1 MATPE
6 SEEILSALKAHDK
19 RSDERMHEMKTCM
32 KTEIEEIENVKGAK
46 MEPTNIFTG
55 GSGMGSEAALVAA
68 LMNDRGNSSNGVGAG
83 AGAGLGAGLLGGIL
97 GGALLGNRG
106 GLFGNN
112 GNGDINNSNG
122 VVTPALLAS
131 SLANVTETQ
140 NAATML
146 QTLGDIKASVPLA
159 EGQVQLALA
168 GGIGELRSHL
178 GAVENTLTMGQTSI
192 NKNISDAI
200 AASLASQNNINVNV
214 LQSAGATRDLV
225 TSYGVANLTAT
236 KDSQYAT
243 QVAISNSTKEILTAL
258 NDQNVQNLQRQLSVA
273 ESALFEQRAAGRSRD
288 VEVNVSQTVTQ
299 NQAQL
304 QVQNQQQQ
312 QFQILAQLAANV
324 NNLAND
330 IQVVRQTQSNVNFGT
345 QTGASQT
352 ATNNRVN

>member
-6 SEEILSALKAHDK
+6 SEEILKALQMHNA
-19 RSDERMHEMKTCM
+19 RSDERMG
-32 KTEIEEIENVKGAK
+32 EIKETVKEEIAEIKHLEKITEGVK

-55 GSGMGSEAALVAA
+55 GSGVGSEAALMAMLA
-68 LMNDRGNSSNGVGAG
+68 GERNNGGVGAG

-112 GNGDINNSNG
+112 NGNIDNG
-122 VVTPALLAS
+122 IVTPALLAS

-140 NAATML
+140 NNSTLM

-168 GGIGELRSHL
+168 GGVGELRSHL

-200 AASLASQNNINVNV
+200 ASSLASQNNINVNV
-214 LQSAGATRDLV
+214 LQSAAATRDLV

-288 VEVNVSQTVTQ
+288 VEVNVSQSVTQ

-304 QVQNQQQQ
+304 QAQAQAQQ

-345 QTGASQT
+345 QTGNSQT